1 MKNGY
6 HQVPLREDHRYLTCL
21 STPRGTMQCRVL
33 VMGLKNGNAIF
44 QRVMEE
50 VMEGIDYADA
60 YVDDLVLG
68 STTVEPFETL
78 LKEHDKVLRRALDR
92 LIETGM
98 VVNEKAQPFVQEVK
112 FCGHILREGKRFPAP
127 DRCYQLKT
135 GNWHAH

>member
-1 MKNGY
+1 M
-6 HQVPLREDHRYLTCL
+6 
-21 STPRGTMQCRVL
+21 STPRGTMQWRVL
-33 VMGLKNGNAIF
+33 VMGLKKGNAIS

-50 VMEGIDYADA
+50 VMEGIDYDVA

-78 LKEHDKVLRRALDR
+78 LKEHDQDLRRALDR

-98 VVNEKAQPFVQEVK
+98 VVNEKAQLFVQEVK

-127 DRCYQLKT
+127 DKMLPIENGQLPCT
-135 GNWHAH
+135 